1 MLFAVTTSGNAVRFS
16 TGNPDFR
23 ATSLYVYNLTAGN
36 SLLLDVTSTAGT
48 TGFTVPSTTLDLV
61 PEARRVTGFS
71 AIAST
76 AAGSAS
82 LSYLASASSSSSR
95 ASRSR
100 RRRAP
105 ADQFWEVSYQGASL
119 AAPVAGAGRRKRTT
133 YATSHDSLIKDPQ
146 YQAALVARLKAGTAR
161 PRPS

>member
-1 MLFAVTTSGNAVRFS
+1 VLFAVTTSGNAVLFS

-48 TGFTVPSTTLDLV
+48 TGFTVPSTTLISFPRLGGI
-61 PEARRVTGFS
+61 TGFS

-82 LSYLASASSSSSR
+82 LSYLASR
-95 ASRSR
+95 
-100 RRRAP
+100 
-105 ADQFWEVSYQGASL
+105 
-119 AAPVAGAGRRKRTT
+119 
-133 YATSHDSLIKDPQ
+133 
-146 YQAALVARLKAGTAR
+146 
-161 PRPS
+161 